1 MEVRKGKFGMYI
13 FYKTP
18 SMKKPQFLNIKKF
31 KEGVLTAS
39 IESILLWINET
50 YKLQEK

>member
-1 MEVRKGKFGMYI
+1 MEVRKGKYGMYV
-13 FYKTP
+13 FYQTP

-31 KEGVLTAS
+31 KEGVLTAP
-39 IESILLWINET
+39 INDIIAWINET